1 MELFRQVFNYLDK
14 SKRGIVYPEYFGELL
29 RVSGFNPTEAEIAD
43 LKSKYGNQRGIT
55 FDDYITLI
63 SGLDC
68 IGIPHGKVI
77 TRSDRGGYPESLQ
90 SVRQI
95 QRWENQG
102 GPSSQCSLQSGGAL
116 ER

>member
-14 SKRGIVYPEYFGELL
+14 AKRGIVYPEYFGELL

-68 IGIPHGKVI
+68 IGMLNRNGVTCSH
-77 TRSDRGGYPESLQ
+77 RGRYSESFQ
-90 SVRQI
+90 GVR
-95 QRWENQG
+95 
-102 GPSSQCSLQSGGAL
+102 
-116 ER
+116 